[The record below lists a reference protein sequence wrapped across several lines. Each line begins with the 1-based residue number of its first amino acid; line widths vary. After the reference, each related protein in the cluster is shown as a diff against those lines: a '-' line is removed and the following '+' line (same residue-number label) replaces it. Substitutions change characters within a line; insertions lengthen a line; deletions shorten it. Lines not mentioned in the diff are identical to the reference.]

1 MPVKRA
7 AAAGLFI
14 LSGLVPAVA
23 GGPLAAHRAVY
34 DLTLEHASD
43 RSGIS
48 GLTGRMVYEFNGSRC
63 EGYTV
68 NFRFVTRV
76 ATDEQQ
82 RLTDQQTTTFEDA
95 EGQNFRFVTKSFVDQ
110 ALDKEVRG
118 SATRGDK
125 GVAVAL
131 EKPSSGKLDLEVTL
145 FPTGHMI
152 DMIERAGRGESFYET
167 TIFDGSEDA
176 DRVMTTT
183 VVLGAKAESKADDPE
198 AKAFGA
204 AKPAAYW
211 PVTVA
216 YFDPKGE
223 GGGEIPAYR
232 IAFKLQEDGITRDLI
247 MDYGEFA
254 MRGKLVDL
262 AMMKPAECPAN

>member
-1 MPVKRA
+1 MNVMRA
-7 AAAGLFI
+7 AAIGGLLAASSI
-14 LSGLVPAVA
+14 PALA

-34 DLTLEHASD
+34 DLTLDRASD
-43 RSGIS
+43 RSGIT

-68 NFRFVTRV
+68 NFRFVTKV
-76 ATDEQQ
+76 ATEEQQ
-82 RLTDQQTTTFEDA
+82 RLTDQQTTTYEDG
-95 EGQNFRFVTKSFVDQ
+95 EGKSFRFVTKSFVDH

-118 SATRGDK
+118 SAASGDK
-125 GVAVAL
+125 GIAVTL
-131 EKPSSGKLDLEVTL
+131 ERPAAAKLDLEATL

-152 DMIERAGRGESFYET
+152 DMINRAGRGETFYET

-176 DRVMTTT
+176 DRVMTTS

-198 AKAFGA
+198 AKAYGA

-211 PVTVA
+211 PVTIA
-216 YFDPKGE
+216 YYDPKGE
-223 GGGEIPAYR
+223 GGGETPTYR
-232 IAFKLQEDGITRDLI
+232 IAFKLQEDGVTRDLM
-247 MDYGEFA
+247 MDYGEFS

-262 AMMKPAECPAN
+262 AMMKPAECAAD